1 MHDTMHFPYSVAKQ
15 ASLELETWP
24 EQLLSDLPLD
34 IARYG

>member
-1 MHDTMHFPYSVAKQ
+1 MHYAMHLPYSVAKQ

-34 IARYG
+34 IAHHG